1 MAQGKTASDPRRPVA
16 ESKKRMVELVA
27 QGHTVKNAVS
37 IIGRS
42 IKSYESWRATD
53 PDFCIQMDRARSVR
67 LDEWQHEKVTD
78 IAFPEF
84 SETYLGHRVFPHMM
98 NVVDMIEGQEP
109 SWLHD
114 SMTYRR
120 GEKDL
125 VICNMPPEHG
135 KSSSITMNYVAYR
148 IAKDPNIRV
157 MIVSKTQTMARKF
170 LFGIKDRLTHDRYSK
185 MQRTFGPPNGYAS
198 GSASWT
204 QDIIYVSG
212 EARDSGEKDPTVQA
226 LGIRGHIYGARADLI
241 ILDNVIDGTNAH
253 DYEKQIE
260 WIQSEVISRLSPSGS
275 LLVVGTRLASKD
287 LYLELQNPD
296 RYPDEESPWSYLA
309 MPAVLEFHD
318 KAEDWVTLWPAS
330 NTMEIGAKGDDTVP
344 DEDGLYVK
352 WNGERLSKKRN
363 RMAARTWSMVYM
375 QSQVNEEAI
384 FQPAAVAA
392 CINGA
397 RTTGLMPS
405 NVNPVRK
412 GRGMEG
418 TVVVAGLDPAT
429 SGHTAAVVL
438 ALDPMNQKRHVLNVF
453 NKAGARPD
461 EIRDLIKEWTDHYGI
476 AEWRIEKNGFQ
487 GFLVHDADVN
497 QYLATRGVRIQGH
510 FTGNNKHDAD
520 FGVASM
526 TMLLSG
532 YESGTQLLE
541 LPSTQFSEGVKA
553 LVEQLVTWGPSIS
566 KTQKTDC
573 VMAMWFAELACR
585 DRVIAHST
593 FGRTHAVNPFLT
605 EWDRAQQ
612 TSVNLTELEMNGALM
627 PVTGRLA

>member
-1 MAQGKTASDPRRPVA
+1 MAQGKPGRSPSRPVA
-16 ESKKRMVELVA
+16 ESKRRLVELVRDGRTIKDA
-27 QGHTVKNAVS
+27 CTV
-37 IIGRS
+37 IGRH
-42 IKSYESWRATD
+42 IKSYESWRAQD
-53 PDFCIQMDRARSVR
+53 AEFALAVDRARSIR
-67 LDEWQHEKVTD
+67 LDEYQSAKVED
-78 IAFPEF
+78 IEFPEF

-98 NVVDMIEGQEP
+98 NVVDMIEGREP
-109 SWLHD
+109 SWMHD
-114 SMTYRR
+114 AMTYSA

-135 KSSSITMNYVAYR
+135 KSSSITMNYVAFR

-170 LFGIKDRLTHDRYSK
+170 LFGIKDRLTHDRYAK
-185 MQRTFGPPNGYAS
+185 MQSTFGPPGGYAS

-241 ILDNVIDGTNAH
+241 ILDDVVDGTNAH

-260 WIQSEVISRLSPSGS
+260 WIQSEVISRLSPSGA

-287 LYLELQNPD
+287 LYLELQNAD

-309 MPAVLEFHD
+309 MPAVLEFEE
-318 KAEDWVTLWPAS
+318 KAEDWLTLWPKS
-330 NTMEIGAKGDDTVP
+330 NAVEIGAKGTDAMP
-344 DEDGLYVK
+344 DEDGLFVK
-352 WNGERLSKKRN
+352 WSGPRLSKKRS

-384 FQPAAVAA
+384 FNPAAVAA
-392 CINGA
+392 CVNGA

-418 TVVVAGLDPAT
+418 TLVVAGLDPAT
-429 SGHTAAVVL
+429 SGNTAAVVI
-438 ALDPMNQKRHVLNVF
+438 ALDPLTQKRHVLNVY

-476 AEWRIEKNGFQ
+476 AEWRIERNGFQ
-487 GFLVHDADVN
+487 GFLVHDTDVN
-497 QYLATRGVRIQGH
+497 QYLAQRGVRIQGH

-526 TMLLSG
+526 TSLLMG
-532 YESGTQLLE
+532 WEDKNELLE
-541 LPSTQFSEGVKA
+541 LPSTQFSEGIKA
-553 LVEQLVTWGPSIS
+553 LVEQLVTWGPNIR

-585 DRVIAHST
+585 ERVVANSR
-593 FGRTHAVNPFLT
+593 FGRSHAVNPFLT
-605 EWDRAQQ
+605 DWDRSQQ
-612 TSVNLTELEMNGALM
+612 VSVNLMELEME
-627 PVTGRLA
+627 GRLP